1 MDAAGIDK
9 TAMTQVLGNRTATG
23 ITGRAIQILV
33 HQGQCTRYAIFD
45 SGPQRVTTQRRYP
58 TVRKSSVRNRVI
70 RATAKAAT
78 TRETTITPLL

>member
-1 MDAAGIDK
+1 MEAAGIANA
-9 TAMTQVLGNRTATG
+9 AMTQTLGNRAAAG

-33 HQGQCTRYAIFD
+33 HQGQCTRYDIFE

-58 TVRKSSVRNRVI
+58 TVRKSSVRNRVT